1 MPTHE
6 TTDRDRAIIAKYLLE
21 AHGKERQLET
31 ALQAQI
37 AVARRPGLDH
47 ALRDHLEVTRKQVRA
62 IEQRLSELGADTSTP
77 GLPLAGTVI
86 GLVSTVANKGLAL
99 AKGPLVVLRG
109 TSPADRELRAMR
121 DCYWN
126 EAEEIAH
133 YRVIEAVAEQLGDK
147 ETAELARRHRE
158 EEVRMQV
165 ALEGQLPAAVRE
177 LVAEETPAS
186 EWPEKPTPTRAR
198 SGQRRQG
205 AKTAAGGA
213 R

>member
-47 ALRDHLEVTRKQVRA
+47 ALREHLEVTRAQVRA
-62 IEQRLSELGADTSTP
+62 IEQRLDELGTNTSTP
-77 GLPLAGTVI
+77 GLPLAGAVL

-147 ETAELARRHRE
+147 ETAALARRHRE
-158 EEVRMQV
+158 EEARMQV

-177 LVAEETPAS
+177 LVAT
-186 EWPEKPTPTRAR
+186 
-198 SGQRRQG
+198 
-205 AKTAAGGA
+205 
-213 R
+213 